1 MIAPKDRP
9 ADDDGQAIK
18 LLRKE
23 EILDKIKLF
32 LVQHFERIL
41 VLVILAAAILGTLF
55 MEDKTLLL
63 NFYFLPVVF
72 ASYYLGKR
80 LGVLSAFL
88 SILAIVICV
97 IMFRNH
103 FFPPDQEFR
112 GIFLLSSWGGFLLL
126 TSYAVGGLYEQK
138 ERRMQELQRAYV
150 GILEILSKY
159 IESKDGYTKGHS
171 IRVSE
176 YSKGIAIAMELP
188 RLMVENVRVAGLLHD
203 IGKIDISSE
212 VIQKAASLTPQEKD
226 LVDSHSERGGVILAK
241 VGEVLR
247 EVVPI
252 VVAHH
257 RYFERAADSTGEALK
272 AIPLGARIVAV
283 ADAFDAITT
292 DRPYRKGKPP
302 WEAVQEIVDQ
312 TGRQF
317 DPEVVEAFR
326 RVISSQIEQI

>member
-1 MIAPKDRP
+1 MM
-9 ADDDGQAIK
+9 
-18 LLRKE
+18 
-23 EILDKIKLF
+23 DKIKLF
-32 LVQHFERIL
+32 LVRHFEKML
-41 VLVILAAAILGTLF
+41 VFVILAAATFGTFF
-55 MEDKTLLL
+55 MKDKTLLL

-88 SILAIVICV
+88 SILAIVVCAI
-97 IMFRNH
+97 IFRDH
-103 FFPPDQEFR
+103 FLPADQEFR
-112 GIFLLSSWGGFLLL
+112 GIFMLSSWGGFLLL
-126 TSYAVGGLYEQK
+126 TAYAVGGLYEQK
-138 ERRMQELQRAYV
+138 ERRMEELQRAYV

-159 IESKDGYTKGHS
+159 IETKDGYTKGHS

-176 YSKGIAIAMELP
+176 YAKGIAIAMELP
-188 RLMVENVRVAGLLHD
+188 RHMVENVRVAGLLHD
-203 IGKIDISSE
+203 IGKIEISSE
-212 VIQKAASLTPQEKD
+212 VIQKAAALTPQEKD
-226 LVDSHSERGGVILAK
+226 LIDTHSERGGVILAK
-241 VGEVLR
+241 VGEVLQ

-257 RYFERAADSTGEALK
+257 RYFERALDSPDEPLK
-272 AIPLGARIVAV
+272 SIPLGARIVAV

-292 DRPYRKGKPP
+292 DRPYRKGKAP

-326 RVISSQIEQI
+326 RVIASQIEQI

>member
-1 MIAPKDRP
+1 M
-9 ADDDGQAIK
+9 
-18 LLRKE
+18 
-23 EILDKIKLF
+23 DKIKLF
-32 LVQHFERIL
+32 LVRYFERVLVLIIL
-41 VLVILAAAILGTLF
+41 VAAILGTLF

-72 ASYYLGKR
+72 ASYFLGKR

-88 SILAIVICV
+88 SILAIIICV
-97 IMFRNH
+97 IMFHSH

-126 TSYAVGGLYEQK
+126 TSYAVGSLYEQK
-138 ERRMQELQRAYV
+138 ERRMEELQKAYV

-188 RLMVENVRVAGLLHD
+188 RHIVENVRVAGLLHD

-226 LVDSHSERGGVILAK
+226 LIDTHSERGGFILAK

-257 RYFERAADSTGEALK
+257 RYFERAADSSGEALK

-326 RVISSQIEQI
+326 RVITSQIEQI

>member
-1 MIAPKDRP
+1 MDRL
-9 ADDDGQAIK
+9 K
-18 LLRKE
+18 F
-23 EILDKIKLF
+23 F
-32 LVQHFERIL
+32 LVRHFERIL
-41 VLVILAAAILGTLF
+41 VLVILVTAMLVTFA

-88 SILAIVICV
+88 SILAIIICAL
-97 IMFRNH
+97 IFRDN
-103 FFPPDQEFR
+103 FFPESQEFR

-126 TSYAVGGLYEQK
+126 TAYAVGGLYEQK
-138 ERRMQELQRAYV
+138 ERRMEELEKAYI

-171 IRVSE
+171 VRVSD
-176 YSKGIAIAMELP
+176 YSKCIAIAMELP
-188 RLMVENVRVAGLLHD
+188 RHIVEYVRVAGLLHD
-203 IGKIDISSE
+203 IGKIEISSE
-212 VIQKAASLTPQEKD
+212 VIQKAAALTPDEKD
-226 LVDSHSERGGVILAK
+226 LMDSHSERGGAILAK

-247 EVVPI
+247 GVVPI

-257 RYFERAADSTGEALK
+257 NYFERSTGSSSETLK
-272 AIPLGARIVAV
+272 EIPLGARIVAV

-302 WEAVQEIVDQ
+302 WEALQEIVDQ
-312 TGRQF
+312 TGHQF

-326 RVISSQIEQI
+326 HVVSSRLEQI

>member
-1 MIAPKDRP
+1 M
-9 ADDDGQAIK
+9 
-18 LLRKE
+18 
-23 EILDKIKLF
+23 DKIKLF
-32 LVQHFERIL
+32 LVRHFERIL
-41 VLVILAAAILGTLF
+41 VLVILVAAILGTFF

-80 LGVLSAFL
+80 LGVLSAFF
-88 SILAIVICV
+88 SILAIIVCTI
-97 IMFRNH
+97 IFRNH

-138 ERRMQELQRAYV
+138 ERRMEELQRAYV

-176 YSKGIAIAMELP
+176 YSKDIAIAMELP
-188 RLMVENVRVAGLLHD
+188 RHMVENVRVAGLLHD

-226 LVDSHSERGGVILAK
+226 LIDTHSERGGVILAK

-257 RYFERAADSTGEALK
+257 RYFERAADSSGEALK

-326 RVISSQIEQI
+326 RVITSQIEQI

>member
-1 MIAPKDRP
+1 MKS
-9 ADDDGQAIK
+9 
-18 LLRKE
+18 
-23 EILDKIKLF
+23 F
-32 LVQHFERIL
+32 LVGYFEQIL
-41 VLVILAAAILGTLF
+41 VLIILAAAILGTFF
-55 MEDKTLLL
+55 MNDKTLLL

-88 SILAIVICV
+88 SILAIIICAVI
-97 IMFRNH
+97 FRDY
-103 FFPPDQEFR
+103 FFPRDQEFR

-138 ERRMQELQRAYV
+138 ERRMAELQKAYI

-171 IRVSE
+171 LRVSE
-176 YSKGIAIAMELP
+176 FSKGIAIAMELP
-188 RLMVENVRVAGLLHD
+188 RHIVENVRVAGLLHD
-203 IGKIDISSE
+203 IGKIEISSE
-212 VIQKAASLTPQEKD
+212 VIQKAAALTPQEKD
-226 LVDSHSERGGVILAK
+226 LIDSHSERGGVILAK
-241 VGEVLR
+241 VGEVLQ

-252 VVAHH
+252 VIAHH
-257 RYFERAADSTGEALK
+257 HYFERSADSSTETLNT
-272 AIPLGARIVAV
+272 IPLGARIVAV

-302 WEAVQEIVDQ
+302 WEALQEIVDQ

-317 DPEVVEAFR
+317 DPAVVEAFR

>member
-1 MIAPKDRP
+1 MGNVKAFIVRY
-9 ADDDGQAIK
+9 
-18 LLRKE
+18 
-23 EILDKIKLF
+23 
-32 LVQHFERIL
+32 FEQIL
-41 VLVILAAAILGTLF
+41 VLVILAAAILGTF
-55 MEDKTLLL
+55 FIEDKTLLL

-80 LGVLSAFL
+80 LGVLSALL
-88 SILAIVICV
+88 SILAVIICA
-97 IMFRNH
+97 IIFRDD
-103 FFPPDQEFR
+103 FFPRDQEFR

-138 ERRMQELQRAYV
+138 ERRMEELQKAYV

-159 IESKDGYTKGHS
+159 IETKDGYTKGHS

-188 RLMVENVRVAGLLHD
+188 RHIVENIRVAGLLHD
-203 IGKIDISSE
+203 IGKIEISSE

-226 LVDSHSERGGVILAK
+226 LIDSHSERGGVILSK
-241 VGEVLR
+241 VGEVLQ

-257 RYFERAADSTGEALK
+257 RYFETATGSSEETLK

-302 WEAVQEIVDQ
+302 WEAIKEIIDQ
-312 TGRQF
+312 TGHQF
-317 DPEVVEAFR
+317 DPEVVGAFR
-326 RVISSQIEQI
+326 RVIASQIEQI

>member
-1 MIAPKDRP
+1 M
-9 ADDDGQAIK
+9 
-18 LLRKE
+18 E
-23 EILDKIKLF
+23 KIKLF
-32 LVQHFERIL
+32 LVRHFERVL
-41 VLVILAAAILGTLF
+41 VLIILAAAILGTLF

-63 NFYFLPVVF
+63 NFYFLPVVV
-72 ASYYLGKR
+72 ASYFLGKR

-88 SILAIVICV
+88 SILAIIICV

-126 TSYAVGGLYEQK
+126 TSYAVGSLYEQK
-138 ERRMQELQRAYV
+138 ERRTEELEKAYV

-176 YSKGIAIAMELP
+176 YAKDVAIAMELP
-188 RLMVENVRVAGLLHD
+188 RHMVENVRVAGLLHD

-241 VGEVLR
+241 VGEVLQ

-257 RYFERAADSTGEALK
+257 RYFERAADSSGEALK
-272 AIPLGARIVAV
+272 EIPLGARIVAV

>member
-1 MIAPKDRP
+1 MDR
-9 ADDDGQAIK
+9 
-18 LLRKE
+18 
-23 EILDKIKLF
+23 IKLF
-32 LVQHFERIL
+32 LVKHFEKML
-41 VLVILAAAILGTLF
+41 VFVILAAAVLGTFF
-55 MEDKTLLL
+55 MKDKTLLL

-88 SILAIVICV
+88 SILAVIVCAI
-97 IMFRNH
+97 IFRDH
-103 FFPPDQEFR
+103 FFPAEQEFR

-126 TSYAVGGLYEQK
+126 TAYAVGGLYEQK
-138 ERRMQELQRAYV
+138 ERRMEELQKAYV

-159 IESKDGYTKGHS
+159 IETKDGYTKGHS

-176 YSKGIAIAMELP
+176 YAKGIAIAMELP
-188 RLMVENVRVAGLLHD
+188 RHLVENVRVAGLLHD
-203 IGKIDISSE
+203 IGKIEISSE
-212 VIQKAASLTPQEKD
+212 VIQKAAALTPQEKD
-226 LVDSHSERGGVILAK
+226 LIDTHSERGGVILAK
-241 VGEVLR
+241 VGEVLQ

-257 RYFERAADSTGEALK
+257 RYFERALDSSEESLK
-272 AIPLGARIVAV
+272 SVPLGARIVAV

>member
-1 MIAPKDRP
+1 MRGIERRYWEGETVSA
-9 ADDDGQAIK
+9 
-18 LLRKE
+18 
-23 EILDKIKLF
+23 IKLF
-32 LVQHFERIL
+32 LVRYFERIL
-41 VLVILAAAILGTLF
+41 VLIILSAAILGTFF

-88 SILAIVICV
+88 SILAV
-97 IMFRNH
+97 IMCAIIFRTH
-103 FFPPDQEFR
+103 FFPQNQEFR
-112 GIFLLSSWGGFLLL
+112 GIFFLSSWGGFLLL
-126 TSYAVGGLYEQK
+126 TSYAVGGLYDQK
-138 ERRMQELQRAYV
+138 ERRMEELQKAYV

-159 IESKDGYTKGHS
+159 IETKDGYTKGHS

-176 YSKGIAIAMELP
+176 YAKAIAISMELP
-188 RLMVENVRVAGLLHD
+188 RHEVENVRVAGLLHD
-203 IGKIDISSE
+203 IGKIEISSE

-226 LVDSHSERGGVILAK
+226 MMDSHSERGGVILSK
-241 VGEVLR
+241 VGEVLQ

-252 VVAHH
+252 VIAHH
-257 RYFERAADSTGEALK
+257 RYFESAAGSSEEALN

-283 ADAFDAITT
+283 ADAFDAITS

-302 WEAVQEIVDQ
+302 WEALQEIVGQ
-312 TGRQF
+312 TGKQF
-317 DPEVVEAFR
+317 DPQVVGAFR